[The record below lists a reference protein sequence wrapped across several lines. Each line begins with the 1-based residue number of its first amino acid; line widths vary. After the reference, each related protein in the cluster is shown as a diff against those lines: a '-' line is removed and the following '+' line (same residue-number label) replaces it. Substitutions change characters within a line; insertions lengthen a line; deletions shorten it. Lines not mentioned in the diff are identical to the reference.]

1 MATEELQTRL
11 ETTERD
17 RVVFVDRYDD
27 NEVWLSIQ
35 ISGGGANCTMT
46 FEQAREMIAS
56 LNRILEAS

>member
-11 ETTERD
+11 DTTERD

-56 LNRILEAS
+56 LNRILEAE

>member
-56 LNRILEAS
+56 LNRILEAE

>member
-35 ISGGGANCTMT
+35 VPGGGANCTMT

-56 LNRILEAS
+56 LNRILEAE